1 MNLKY
6 FLTGFLATVILS
18 LISVVAFANDRNW
31 QKSEHNVNI
40 KHNNFGLSIRQYAQ
54 DDYDHIQFQYKIL
67 KNVNIALRLAE
78 EGEIKE
84 KRPIVT
90 HKINNYIS
98 HRLEYRTYESDL
110 KSDYMRYRI
119 ILGANYKM
127 VWVKVQPRWKVGGEG
142 VHVDG
147 KIDDIKTAVGLSFKL
162 NKNTTFKPYVE
173 YLADSEINNYKKKYM
188 MLGTALT
195 FKF

>member
-1 MNLKY
+1 MIRY
-6 FLTGFLATVILS
+6 FLFGFLATVILS
-18 LISVVAFANDRNW
+18 LISVTAFADDRNW

-40 KHNNFGLSIRQYAQ
+40 KHNNFGLNIRQYAQ
-54 DDYDHIQFQYKIL
+54 DDYDHIQFQYKL
-67 KNVNIALRLAE
+67 MKNVNVALRLAE
-78 EGEIKE
+78 EGVIKE

-90 HKINNYIS
+90 HKINDYIS

-119 ILGANYKM
+119 VLGAKYKM
-127 VWVKVQPRWKVGGEG
+127 LWAKVQPRWKVGGEG

-162 NKNTTFKPYVE
+162 NKNTTLKPYVE